1 MKELQKINRESQRL
15 LSQSQERYETFRRQ
29 EEQRLAYRSYEN
41 SLMANN
47 SELGGCEIPC
57 ARTAQLQP
65 TKNYFEGNSPSKG
78 PTTQGGRF
86 ADRRSRR
93 SQKRTVLK
101 HRSFDEDSSAELE
114 TPSLPADSY
123 PQDEMGSDVDTSDEE
138 DMPGSNMCFAATA
151 SHGYQ
156 FELTLT
162 SGPEN
167 HREILDQ
174 REFGVHLTVKNGA
187 GSESEEDRSVSD
199 HDTHADHDA
208 RAGLRA
214 EHEYELRELEGAEPE
229 YEPGY
234 AAEPESSP
242 LQSDSPHHAG
252 MVECNFSLTR
262 EEEEWVSQEHADYE
276 DEYAHSDCE
285 EDFCEEF
292 EDFGLTEE
300 EDDWVSG
307 L

>member
-1 MKELQKINRESQRL
+1 M
-15 LSQSQERYETFRRQ
+15 ET
-29 EEQRLAYRSYEN
+29 S
-41 SLMANN
+41 
-47 SELGGCEIPC
+47 
-57 ARTAQLQP
+57 
-65 TKNYFEGNSPSKG
+65 SP
-78 PTTQGGRF
+78 
-86 ADRRSRR
+86 
-93 SQKRTVLK
+93 
-101 HRSFDEDSSAELE
+101 
-114 TPSLPADSY
+114 PADSY

-162 SGPEN
+162 SGPED
-167 HREILDQ
+167 HHEILDQ

-234 AAEPESSP
+234 AAEPESCPS
-242 LQSDSPHHAG
+242 QSDSPHHAG

-262 EEEEWVSQEHADYE
+262 EEEEWVFQERAEYE
-276 DEYAHSDCE
+276 DESASEQESCISQSDSCE
-285 EDFCEEF
+285 FA
-292 EDFGLTEE
+292 LSRE

-307 L
+307 HR